1 MSPVEVPVGL
11 RPKRKRKPAATE
23 HDKLERAKSRAIE
36 KVGIDES
43 KVIQATFASLQ
54 TGYGQPDWEK
64 GNGIIINIMKLNLS
78 DREIRGFLSVG
89 SSRLKRLRDFL
100 ANPQPRAARL
110 P

>member
-1 MSPVEVPVGL
+1 MSSDDSDYELDVSFNVSSGGSSGL

-54 TGYGQPDWEK
+54 TGYGQPDW
-64 GNGIIINIMKLNLS
+64 
-78 DREIRGFLSVG
+78 
-89 SSRLKRLRDFL
+89 
-100 ANPQPRAARL
+100 P
-110 P
+110 